1 VYNVVSSILGVN
13 CGVGGSLIKKQ
24 TYLEKEHQSND
35 INRVEEPKKDKI
47 KVNEEMK
54 GENI

>member
-1 VYNVVSSILGVN
+1 LR
-13 CGVGGSLIKKQ
+13 CWWFFDKKKTQ

-54 GENI
+54 EENI

>member
-1 VYNVVSSILGVN
+1 LGRPY
-13 CGVGGSLIKKQ
+13 GAQRKLDEVGHEQ

-47 KVNEEMK
+47 KVNEEVK